1 MSWDST
7 LIVWTPNL
15 MLLRTTIHMAA
26 RRKHLAELQLL
37 EIELREGPRLY
48 SESLTF
54 EQGHTSHGTEHG
66 RDKAG

>member
-1 MSWDST
+1 
-7 LIVWTPNL
+7 

-37 EIELREGPRLY
+37 EVELREGPRLY